1 MIRMPLGALLLV
13 AAFCAHA
20 VEPWKRLPPSPTPN
34 DWESFNAAVSKMWS
48 TLPTYTAEQLR
59 AIRVHTTISDG
70 QFDEGIKPEHLRYLV
85 ATIPD
90 ARLVVLPKLSHF
102 AMLQDPSAFNSAVLD
117 FLRDYK

>member
-1 MIRMPLGALLLV
+1 MPLGALLLV

-20 VEPWKRLPPSPTPN
+20 TEPWKRLPPTP
-34 DWESFNAAVSKMWS
+34 
-48 TLPTYTAEQLR
+48 
-59 AIRVHTTISDG
+59 DG
-70 QFDEGIKPEHLRYLV
+70 QFDEGIKPEHLRYLA

-117 FLRDYK
+117 FLRDYR

>member
-1 MIRMPLGALLLV
+1 MIVRGSRRRIDD
-13 AAFCAHA
+13 
-20 VEPWKRLPPSPTPN
+20 KI
-34 DWESFNAAVSKMWS
+34 
-48 TLPTYTAEQLR
+48 LR

-102 AMLQDPSAFNSAVLD
+102 AMLQDPSAFNSAVSLISRRYVSSGD
-117 FLRDYK
+117 